1 MKLAYLLLY
10 SHYDANGG
18 AEMKIKTTKTNI
30 CSIATVVAIIFFLPV
45 CWAAEVTIIGEVN
58 DMRQIVADK
67 QIYEV
72 DENALGDELVY
83 DYISEKVKVTGIIT
97 ERDDMKIITVTS
109 FEVVPE

>member
-1 MKLAYLLLY
+1 MKTKAT
-10 SHYDANGG
+10 
-18 AEMKIKTTKTNI
+18 KIKL
-30 CSIATVVAIIFFLPV
+30 CFMAILVIISSLLPL

-58 DMRQIVADK
+58 DTRQIVADK

-83 DYISEKVKVTGIIT
+83 DYISERVKVTGFIS
-97 ERDDMKIITVTS
+97 EKDDMKIITVTR

>member
-1 MKLAYLLLY
+1 MRIKAT
-10 SHYDANGG
+10 
-18 AEMKIKTTKTNI
+18 KIKL
-30 CSIATVVAIIFFLPV
+30 CFVATMVTIFSLLPF

-58 DMRQIVADK
+58 DTRQIVADK

-83 DYISEKVKVTGIIT
+83 DYISERVKVTGFIS
-97 ERDDMKIITVTS
+97 EKDDMKIITVTR